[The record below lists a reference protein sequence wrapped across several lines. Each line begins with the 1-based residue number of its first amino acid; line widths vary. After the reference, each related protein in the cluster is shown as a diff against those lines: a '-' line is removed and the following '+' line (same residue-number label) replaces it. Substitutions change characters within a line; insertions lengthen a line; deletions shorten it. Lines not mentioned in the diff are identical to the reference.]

1 MIPKSLRWRLPLSY
15 AAVALLATIALGVAL
30 LTILQQFYRQQ
41 ELDYLAGNAQTV
53 SERVVPFVDEID
65 IGKLQA
71 TIKGLA
77 FLSQTRVRVV
87 TADDSLLLADSGDPR
102 LADENTQIAVS
113 VEVDGV
119 EQTFNQPASD
129 SVREVSESTI
139 VIEPGFFGE
148 TVEENVVTEIIEPGG
163 LPQSENGVVVEQE
176 FVDPAGVITR
186 TTTVTR
192 EVAGEALPVIG
203 TQFGFGFGDGA
214 ASETAVSNLTVRHP
228 IVTTDGRLLGFVEL
242 SQGPAYGRD
251 ILQSVFGGWLIA
263 SLVAVLLAG
272 LVGWR
277 ASRRL
282 VNPLLT
288 LTSVTTRMADGDL
301 AARTAVQRQDELGTL
316 GSSFNKM
323 ADQLEGTITTLRQF
337 IADAAHEL
345 HTPLTALQT
354 DLQTLRQTDL
364 EPGQA
369 AKIERAQEQ
378 AVRLQTLTNSLL
390 DLSRIEAHS
399 NGESE
404 IVNLNQLLQETA
416 ELFAS
421 RAEQSDIQ
429 FGLTLPDAPLQVQG
443 SPLRLRQAVQNLLDN
458 ALKFTPAGGEV
469 MVVLAQEDEFACL
482 TITDT
487 GIGIPEEDV
496 PHLFGRFHRGRNTAD
511 FPGNG
516 LGLAIVQAIVV
527 GGNGRIALQPLFP
540 GTQVQVHLPLIQTP

>member
-15 AAVALLATIALGVAL
+15 AAVALLATVALGAAL

-41 ELDYLAGNAQTV
+41 ELDYLAGNAQTI
-53 SERVVPFVDEID
+53 SERIVPIMDEMD
-65 IGKLQA
+65 IGELQA

-77 FLSQTRVRVV
+77 FLSQTRVSVFSP
-87 TADDSLLLADSGDPR
+87 DDSLLLADSGDPR
-102 LADENTQIAVS
+102 LADKNTQIAVS
-113 VEVDGV
+113 VAVDGV
-119 EQTFNQPASD
+119 EQTFSQSAAAP
-129 SVREVSESTI
+129 VREVSESTI
-139 VIEPGFFGE
+139 VIQPGLFGE
-148 TVEENVVTEIIEPGG
+148 TVEEDVVRQI
-163 LPQSENGVVVEQE
+163 VEQDE
-176 FVDPAGVITR
+176 SPESASVVDSSGTITR

-192 EVAGEALPVIG
+192 EVVGEALPVIG
-203 TQFGFGFGDGA
+203 TQFGFGFGDGT
-214 ASETAVSNLTVRHP
+214 ASETAVSNLIVRHP

-272 LVGWR
+272 LAGWR

-288 LTSVTTRMADGDL
+288 LTSVTTRMANGDL
-301 AARTAVQRQDELGTL
+301 AARTAVQRHDELGIL

-364 EPGQA
+364 EPGQV
-369 AKIERAQEQ
+369 AKIERAQAQ

-421 RAEQSDIQ
+421 RAEQSDIH
-429 FGLTLPDAPLQVQG
+429 FGLTLLDAPLQVQG
-443 SPLRLRQAVQNLLDN
+443 SPLLLRQAVQNLLDN
-458 ALKFTPAGGEV
+458 ALKFTLAGGEV
-469 MVVLAQEDEFACL
+469 MVALAQEDEFACL

-516 LGLAIVQAIVV
+516 LGLAIVQAIVL
-527 GGNGRIALQPLFP
+527 GMNGRITLQSLTP
-540 GTQVQVHLPLIQTP
+540 GTQVQVRLPMIKTP

>member
-203 TQFGFGFGDGA
+203 TQFGFGFGDVT
-214 ASETAVSNLTVRHP
+214 ASETAVSNLIVRHP

-288 LTSVTTRMADGDL
+288 LTSVTTQMADGDL

-399 NGESE
+399 NGDSE

-443 SPLRLRQAVQNLLDN
+443 SPLRLRHAVQNLLDN

-469 MVVLAQEDEFACL
+469 TVTLAQEDDFACL

-516 LGLAIVQAIVV
+516 LGLAIVQAIVL
-527 GGNGRIALQPLFP
+527 GGNGRISIQSTPP
-540 GTQVQVHLPLIQTP
+540 GTQVVIQLPHHK